1 MGPVSVPTSL
11 VLDTDCLVY
20 YLDQPD
26 TARGRWLEE
35 QVFRPAVG
43 GRLDLALSTVALAE
57 LLVRPYADGQPRRAV
72 ALRRA
77 LETLPGL
84 TVVPLTADI
93 AAVAAQ
99 FRAMSGLPLPDA
111 VIAATARQG
120 SATLLTND
128 SRLTAADLPV
138 AMLLLDEAINAAS

>member
-1 MGPVSVPTSL
+1 MGPVRLATSL
-11 VLDTDCLVY
+11 VLDTNCFVY

-35 QVFRPAVG
+35 QVLRPGMA
-43 GRLDLALSTVALAE
+43 GRLDLAMSTVALAE

-77 LETLPGL
+77 LEMLPGL

-93 AAVAAQ
+93 AALAAQ
-99 FRAMSGLPLPDA
+99 FRATCGLPLPDA
-111 VIAATARQG
+111 VIAATARQR

-128 SRLTAADLPV
+128 SRLAAADIPV